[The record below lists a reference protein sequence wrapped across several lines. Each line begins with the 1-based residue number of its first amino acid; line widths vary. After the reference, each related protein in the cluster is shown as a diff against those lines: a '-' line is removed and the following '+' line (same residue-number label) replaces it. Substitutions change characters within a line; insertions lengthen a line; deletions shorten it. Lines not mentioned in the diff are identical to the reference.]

1 MPNFRC
7 PVCNFKTFS
16 EKDEKEHAKTHQKTA
31 LPTKPAA
38 QSTSTQPAEPATKKP
53 DEPKK
58 PFIMPDF
65 IKRFLHKNVLITMI
79 DGSTI
84 SGQLTGFN
92 NYDLML
98 DEKILILKHAMMK
111 MQEVETNP

>member
-16 EKDEKEHAKTHQKTA
+16 EKDEKEHAKTHQK
-31 LPTKPAA
+31 PDPA
-38 QSTSTQPAEPATKKP
+38 QPAEPATKKP

-65 IKRFLHKNVLITMI
+65 IKRFLHKNVSITMI

-84 SGQLTGFN
+84 SGELTGFN
-92 NYDLML
+92 NYELMI
-98 DEKILILKHAMMK
+98 DEKILIEKHAMIK
-111 MQEVETNP
+111 VQEAETNP

>member
-7 PVCNFKTFS
+7 PICNFKTFT
-16 EKDEKEHAKTHQKTA
+16 EKDEKEHAKTH
-31 LPTKPAA
+31 LKPAP
-38 QSTSTQPAEPATKKP
+38 TEPAVKKP

-65 IKRFLHKNVLITMI
+65 IKRFLYKTVSITMI
-79 DGSTI
+79 DGSMI

>member
-1 MPNFRC
+1 MPSFHC
-7 PVCNFKTFS
+7 PICNFKTFS
-16 EKDEKEHAKTHQKTA
+16 EKDEKEHAKTHQKPAPA
-31 LPTKPAA
+31 L
-38 QSTSTQPAEPATKKP
+38 SAEPTAKKIE
-53 DEPKK
+53 EPKK
-58 PFIMPDF
+58 PFEMPDF
-65 IKRFLHKNVLITMI
+65 IKRFLHKTVSITLI

-84 SGQLTGFN
+84 SGELTGFN